1 MVNVKKVAI
10 FVGGMLFGSAGFKIL
25 ASKDAKKVY
34 TQTTAAV
41 LRMKD
46 CTMETVSRVQEEAGD
61 ILADAKAIN
70 EARAAAAEQEVI
82 ADDAAESACRIIAS
96 FGPPAGGPFMWWGTA
111 AERMM
116 PLSLCQNWQLGK
128 LNKEIQL

>member
-34 TQTTAAV
+34 TQTTAV

-82 ADDAAESACRIIAS
+82 ADDAAESA
-96 FGPPAGGPFMWWGTA
+96 
-111 AERMM
+111 AE
-116 PLSLCQNWQLGK
+116 
-128 LNKEIQL
+128 

>member
-61 ILADAKAIN
+61 ILADAKGHQRTAQPQLN
-70 EARAAAAEQEVI
+70 RKLSLMTLLKAPQNNCSFW
-82 ADDAAESACRIIAS
+82 SACRR
-96 FGPPAGGPFMWWGTA
+96 PFYVVGH
-111 AERMM
+111 
-116 PLSLCQNWQLGK
+116 SG
-128 LNKEIQL
+128 

>member
-46 CTMETVSRVQEEAGD
+46 CTMETFWQMQRPSTKPAQPQLNRK
-61 ILADAKAIN
+61 LSLMTLLKAPQN
-70 EARAAAAEQEVI
+70 NCFFWA
-82 ADDAAESACRIIAS
+82 ACRRP
-96 FGPPAGGPFMWWGTA
+96 FLCGGA
-111 AERMM
+111 QR
-116 PLSLCQNWQLGK
+116 
-128 LNKEIQL
+128 LNG

>member
-41 LRMKD
+41 LRRK
-46 CTMETVSRVQEEAGD
+46 TALWRRSAAFRKR
-61 ILADAKAIN
+61 LATFWQMQRPSTKPAQPQLNRKLSLMTLLKAPQN
-70 EARAAAAEQEVI
+70 NCFFWA
-82 ADDAAESACRIIAS
+82 ACRRP
-96 FGPPAGGPFMWWGTA
+96 FLCGGA
-111 AERMM
+111 QR
-116 PLSLCQNWQLGK
+116 
-128 LNKEIQL
+128 LNG

>member
-61 ILADAKAIN
+61 ILAAAKAI
-70 EARAAAAEQEVI
+70 
-82 ADDAAESACRIIAS
+82 
-96 FGPPAGGPFMWWGTA
+96 FMWWGTA

>member
-1 MVNVKKVAI
+1 MMVNVKKVAI

-46 CTMETVSRVQEEAGD
+46 CGDGQPRSGRGWRHSGRCKGHQRSPRSR
-61 ILADAKAIN
+61 
-70 EARAAAAEQEVI
+70 
-82 ADDAAESACRIIAS
+82 S
-96 FGPPAGGPFMWWGTA
+96 
-111 AERMM
+111 
-116 PLSLCQNWQLGK
+116 
-128 LNKEIQL
+128 

>member
-46 CTMETVSRVQEEAGD
+46 CTMETVRKR
-61 ILADAKAIN
+61 LATFWQMQRPSTKPAQPQLNRKLSLMTLLKAPQN
-70 EARAAAAEQEVI
+70 NCFFWA
-82 ADDAAESACRIIAS
+82 ACRRP
-96 FGPPAGGPFMWWGTA
+96 FLCGGA
-111 AERMM
+111 QR
-116 PLSLCQNWQLGK
+116 
-128 LNKEIQL
+128 LNG

>member
-41 LRMKD
+41 LRM
-46 CTMETVSRVQEEAGD
+46 MAFAS
-61 ILADAKAIN
+61 
-70 EARAAAAEQEVI
+70 ARM
-82 ADDAAESACRIIAS
+82 SPAS
-96 FGPPAGGPFMWWGTA
+96 
-111 AERMM
+111 
-116 PLSLCQNWQLGK
+116 S
-128 LNKEIQL
+128 

>member
-1 MVNVKKVAI
+1 
-10 FVGGMLFGSAGFKIL
+10 MLFGSAGFKIL

-46 CTMETVSRVQEEAGD
+46 CTMETVSRVRKR
-61 ILADAKAIN
+61 LATFWQMQRPSTKPAQPQLNRKLSLMTLLKAPQN
-70 EARAAAAEQEVI
+70 NCFFWA
-82 ADDAAESACRIIAS
+82 ACRRP
-96 FGPPAGGPFMWWGTA
+96 FFMWWGTA

>member
-70 EARAAAAEQEVI
+70 EA
-82 ADDAAESACRIIAS
+82 
-96 FGPPAGGPFMWWGTA
+96 PAQPLLN
-111 AERMM
+111 RK
-116 PLSLCQNWQLGK
+116 LSLTTLLKAPQN
-128 LNKEIQL
+128 N

>member
-1 MVNVKKVAI
+1 MQEVNLVKHRQLQPGDVCSSLHPLGMSNQYKGVQRIMVNVKKVAI

-82 ADDAAESACRIIAS
+82 ADDAAESA
-96 FGPPAGGPFMWWGTA
+96 
-111 AERMM
+111 AE
-116 PLSLCQNWQLGK
+116 
-128 LNKEIQL
+128 

>member
-82 ADDAAESACRIIAS
+82 ADDAAEAPQNNRFFWAACRRP
-96 FGPPAGGPFMWWGTA
+96 FLCGGA
-111 AERMM
+111 QR
-116 PLSLCQNWQLGK
+116 
-128 LNKEIQL
+128 LNG

>member
-46 CTMETVSRVQEEAGD
+46 CTMQ
-61 ILADAKAIN
+61 
-70 EARAAAAEQEVI
+70 AAL
-82 ADDAAESACRIIAS
+82 
-96 FGPPAGGPFMWWGTA
+96 FMWWGTA

>member
-82 ADDAAESACRIIAS
+82 ACLLYTSPSPRDTERSRMPSSA
-96 FGPPAGGPFMWWGTA
+96 
-111 AERMM
+111 
-116 PLSLCQNWQLGK
+116 
-128 LNKEIQL
+128 

>member
-1 MVNVKKVAI
+1 MVNVKTVAI

-61 ILADAKAIN
+61 IRLQ
-70 EARAAAAEQEVI
+70 AAL
-82 ADDAAESACRIIAS
+82 
-96 FGPPAGGPFMWWGTA
+96 FMWWGTA

>member
-46 CTMETVSRVQEEAGD
+46 STMETVSRVQEEAGD

-82 ADDAAESACRIIAS
+82 ADDAAESA
-96 FGPPAGGPFMWWGTA
+96 
-111 AERMM
+111 AE
-116 PLSLCQNWQLGK
+116 
-128 LNKEIQL
+128 

>member
-1 MVNVKKVAI
+1 MVNVKKIAI

-70 EARAAAAEQEVI
+70 EARATKFYFRFNLDMDRSPGFGSAY
-82 ADDAAESACRIIAS
+82 ADS
-96 FGPPAGGPFMWWGTA
+96 GPVQT
-111 AERMM
+111 
-116 PLSLCQNWQLGK
+116 
-128 LNKEIQL
+128 

>member
-70 EARAAAAEQEVI
+70 EARAAAAEQE
-82 ADDAAESACRIIAS
+82 APQNNCFFWAACRRP
-96 FGPPAGGPFMWWGTA
+96 FLCGGA
-111 AERMM
+111 QR
-116 PLSLCQNWQLGK
+116 
-128 LNKEIQL
+128 LNG

>member
-1 MVNVKKVAI
+1 MDAKKIAL
-10 FVGGMLFGSAGFKIL
+10 FVSGVLFGSAGFKLL

-46 CTMETVSRVQEEAGD
+46 CTMETVNRVQEEAGD

-70 EARAAAAEQEVI
+70 ESRAAAAEVI
-82 ADDAAESACRIIAS
+82 EDDGEAEAEPAAE
-96 FGPPAGGPFMWWGTA
+96 
-111 AERMM
+111 
-116 PLSLCQNWQLGK
+116 
-128 LNKEIQL
+128 

>member
-1 MVNVKKVAI
+1 MLNVKKVAI

-46 CTMETVSRVQEEAGD
+46 CTMETVSRVQEEAG
-61 ILADAKAIN
+61 
-70 EARAAAAEQEVI
+70 AAEQEVI
-82 ADDAAESACRIIAS
+82 ADDAAESA
-96 FGPPAGGPFMWWGTA
+96 
-111 AERMM
+111 AE
-116 PLSLCQNWQLGK
+116 
-128 LNKEIQL
+128 

>member
-46 CTMETVSRVQEEAGD
+46 CTMVSAAFRKR
-61 ILADAKAIN
+61 LATFWQMQRPSTKPAQPQLNRKLSLMTLLKAPQN
-70 EARAAAAEQEVI
+70 NCFFWA
-82 ADDAAESACRIIAS
+82 ACRRP
-96 FGPPAGGPFMWWGTA
+96 FLCGGA
-111 AERMM
+111 QR
-116 PLSLCQNWQLGK
+116 
-128 LNKEIQL
+128 LNG

>member
-82 ADDAAESACRIIAS
+82 ADDAAEPPR
-96 FGPPAGGPFMWWGTA
+96 GPQNILVSWAAAGGAPF
-111 AERMM
+111 
-116 PLSLCQNWQLGK
+116 LCGGAQR
-128 LNKEIQL
+128 LNG

>member
-1 MVNVKKVAI
+1 MQQLAPPGNVESIERSSTYYGERKE
-10 FVGGMLFGSAGFKIL
+10 GSNFCWWY
-25 ASKDAKKVY
+25 AKKVY

-82 ADDAAESACRIIAS
+82 ADDAAESA
-96 FGPPAGGPFMWWGTA
+96 
-111 AERMM
+111 AE
-116 PLSLCQNWQLGK
+116 
-128 LNKEIQL
+128 

>member
-46 CTMETVSRVQEEAGD
+46 CTMETVSRVQEGWRHSGRC
-61 ILADAKAIN
+61 KGHQ
-70 EARAAAAEQEVI
+70 R
-82 ADDAAESACRIIAS
+82 SPRS
-96 FGPPAGGPFMWWGTA
+96 
-111 AERMM
+111 R
-116 PLSLCQNWQLGK
+116 S
-128 LNKEIQL
+128 